1 MTGARNI
8 KGGLILLS
16 LGLAAGLAMSLYAF
30 KPMVPVPEALA
41 RYDDLPRRL
50 FRLGHIAAVML
61 PLINVVL
68 GPWLDRLNLPD
79 RTKDTASWLL
89 LLGAMG
95 LPPTL
100 ALEALVPTVIP
111 LHLSGLPALA
121 FSLGIF
127 LVSAGAWWTDF
138 TTEVTHADPERRG
151 MQSEGRRRAPLQEA
165 SRSA

>member
-1 MTGARNI
+1 MTGARNV

-16 LGLAAGLAMSLYAF
+16 LGLGAGLAMSLYAF
-30 KPMVPVPEALA
+30 KPMVPVPESLA

-68 GPWLDRLNLPD
+68 GPWLDRLALPD
-79 RTKDTASWLL
+79 RIKHTASWLL
-89 LLGAMG
+89 LLGAAG

-127 LVSAGAWWTDF
+127 LVSAGAYRTDF
-138 TTEVTHADPERRG
+138 TTEAPHADPERVRTE
-151 MQSEGRRRAPLQEA
+151 SDGRAVARAPRLNVL
-165 SRSA
+165 

>member
-1 MTGARNI
+1 MTGARNV

-30 KPMVPVPEALA
+30 KPMVPVPESLA
-41 RYDDLPRRL
+41 RYDELPRRL

-100 ALEALVPTVIP
+100 AFEALVPTVIP
-111 LHLSGLPALA
+111 LHLSGPPALA
-121 FSLGIF
+121 FCLGIF
-127 LVSAGAWWTDF
+127 LVSAGAWRTDF
-138 TTEVTHADPERRG
+138 TTEVTHADLERRG